1 MKGNKSTIS
10 SVEVMKQREWGPVR
24 ISLIAVAVALGID
37 FVCFVLSARSDLFST
52 LFRNF

>member
-1 MKGNKSTIS
+1 MKDKKTTTS
-10 SVEVMKQREWGPVR
+10 SAEVMKQKEWGPVR